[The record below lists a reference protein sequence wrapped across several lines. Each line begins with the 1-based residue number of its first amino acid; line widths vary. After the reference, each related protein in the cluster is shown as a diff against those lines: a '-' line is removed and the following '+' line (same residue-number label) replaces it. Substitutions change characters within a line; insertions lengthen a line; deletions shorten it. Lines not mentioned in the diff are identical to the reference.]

1 MCLTAVLLLNLLNHL
16 VRVLRTQ
23 TEEGTQPGAPDVDTM
38 SVALFDCTSA
48 YDTTTAEY
56 SAVVR
61 EEAARAT
68 RTVYA
73 SVFFGENYLA
83 CGSSSGSLSVFNL
96 DDVLREQRGS
106 GGDTSSPDPSPR
118 PSLVVPDAHR
128 GAVYSVIAFTLQGSE
143 MLCSAGEDGRSVL
156 WRASDLIAAA
166 NAKAT
171 RSERTVAV
179 TPAGEFKNPQESKA
193 RGALGPVP
201 ETTALAVD
209 PTRGTLLSAAGDGV
223 CYGWDLGEGRDAP
236 AMRLRGHNDLLHCV
250 VARVGANQAVTGS
263 EDGTARIHDLRSE
276 TCSHVIDVWRA
287 KEGKSGG
294 HGSGAWVGCV
304 ALDKAENWA
313 AMGCGGGCIT
323 MWSFAAGAC
332 ASRVP
337 TAAPPQALRLT
348 GQHVMAAGAE
358 PAVYRWNLAG
368 EQISRQPC
376 TPKSVFTLDLQP
388 QRSLTAVGGTGG
400 SVDIF
405 SELGTRVTTLRCL

>member
-1 MCLTAVLLLNLLNHL
+1 
-16 VRVLRTQ
+16 
-23 TEEGTQPGAPDVDTM
+23 
-38 SVALFDCTSA
+38 
-48 YDTTTAEY
+48 
-56 SAVVR
+56 
-61 EEAARAT
+61 
-68 RTVYA
+68 
-73 SVFFGENYLA
+73 
-83 CGSSSGSLSVFNL
+83 
-96 DDVLREQRGS
+96 
-106 GGDTSSPDPSPR
+106 
-118 PSLVVPDAHR
+118 
-128 GAVYSVIAFTLQGSE
+128 
-143 MLCSAGEDGRSVL
+143 
-156 WRASDLIAAA
+156 
-166 NAKAT
+166 
-171 RSERTVAV
+171 VAV

-223 CYGWDLGEGRDAP
+223 CYGWDLGEGRDEP
-236 AMRLRGHNDLLHCV
+236 TMRLRGHNDLLHCV
-250 VARVGANQAVTGS
+250 AARVGANQAVTGS

-388 QRSLTAVGGTGG
+388 QRSLTAVGGTSG

>member
-1 MCLTAVLLLNLLNHL
+1 
-16 VRVLRTQ
+16 
-23 TEEGTQPGAPDVDTM
+23 
-38 SVALFDCTSA
+38 
-48 YDTTTAEY
+48 
-56 SAVVR
+56 
-61 EEAARAT
+61 
-68 RTVYA
+68 
-73 SVFFGENYLA
+73 
-83 CGSSSGSLSVFNL
+83 
-96 DDVLREQRGS
+96 
-106 GGDTSSPDPSPR
+106 
-118 PSLVVPDAHR
+118 
-128 GAVYSVIAFTLQGSE
+128 
-143 MLCSAGEDGRSVL
+143 MLCTAGEDGRSVL
-156 WRASDLIAAA
+156 WRAADLIAAA
-166 NAKAT
+166 NA
-171 RSERTVAV
+171 SGSDRTVK
-179 TPAGEFKNPQESKA
+179 PAGEFRNPQESKA

-209 PTRGTLLSAAGDGV
+209 PTRGILLAAGGDGV
-223 CYGWDLGEGRDAP
+223 CYGWDLGEGRETP
-236 AMRLRGHNDLLHCV
+236 ALHLRGHNDLLHCV
-250 VARVGANQAVTGS
+250 AARVGANQAVTGS

-376 TPKSVFTLDLQP
+376 TPKSVFALDVQP
-388 QRSLTAVGGTGG
+388 RGGLTAVGGAGA
-400 SVDIF
+400 SVDLF